1 MPDGAEPSVS
11 LVIAAHREAP
21 IIAAK
26 VANARELDWPAE
38 RLEVIVA
45 CDGSPDDTPA
55 RARAAGA
62 DVVLELPWGGKV
74 RAQDAAVERAGGELL
89 AFSDANALW
98 EPGALRALAAAFAD
112 DRVGYACGQV
122 RFVND
127 GGTNQEGLYW
137 RYEMAIRARESQ
149 LQSVTAGNGAIY
161 AVRPEAYLRVDPIMG
176 HDLSLPFNMV
186 KRGWRAVYAPAAR
199 AVEKMV
205 PTVEG
210 EFARKRRMMSH
221 AWPIVLRGGLL
232 SPRGYPPLYAL
243 MVASHRLLRYATPFL
258 HLVALAANAAL
269 LGEGWVYVATFAIQ
283 IAVLAGGARRARG
296 AACAR
301 CWSPATTCSPPPR
314 WRPGCG
320 TTCATARRPAG
331 PRPRA
336 RADGAPRLRRGRRR
350 LGAARRRRPSCSRRS
365 SPSAWSRAAA
375 RSTASGAWARTAAR
389 STCSSCARWSPAPST
404 WAPAW
409 PSARATRA
417 SRASGACCAARRST
431 RCPTWSTSCAA
442 RWRSSARARR
452 SPSRSTATPSAS
464 AGAWRSSPGITGW
477 AQVNG
482 RTELPWD
489 ERIELDL
496 WYIEHRSWRL
506 DLRILLLTVRMVFGG
521 DGLYRGEAPA
531 WRDPPSDS

>member
-1 MPDGAEPSVS
+1 MTAVAAVFWVAVGLLAYAQVGYPLLLELLGRARRGPALDGGPPAGAEPSVS

-26 VANARELDWPAE
+26 VANARALEWPAG

-55 RARAAGA
+55 LARAAGA

-98 EPGALRALAAAFAD
+98 EPGALRALAAPFAD
-112 DRVGYACGQV
+112 ARVGYACGQV

-137 RYEMAIRARESQ
+137 RYEMAIRTRESQ
-149 LQSVTAGNGAIY
+149 LASVTAGNGAIY
-161 AVRPEAYLRVDPIMG
+161 AVRPEAYLHVDPVMG

-199 AVEKMV
+199 ATEKMV

-258 HLVALAANAAL
+258 HVVALAANAAL
-269 LGEGWVYVATFAIQ
+269 LGDGWVYVVAFILQLALL
-283 IAVLAGGARRARG
+283 AAALAGRVVRVRPLLVARYYVLTTASM
-296 AACAR
+296 AAGLWDYLRHGTPAG
-301 CWSPATTCSPPPR
+301 WSPPE
-314 WRPGCG
+314 G
-320 TTCATARRPAG
+320 TR
-331 PRPRA
+331 
-336 RADGAPRLRRGRRR
+336 
-350 LGAARRRRPSCSRRS
+350 
-365 SPSAWSRAAA
+365 
-375 RSTASGAWARTAAR
+375 
-389 STCSSCARWSPAPST
+389 
-404 WAPAW
+404 
-409 PSARATRA
+409 
-417 SRASGACCAARRST
+417 
-431 RCPTWSTSCAA
+431 
-442 RWRSSARARR
+442 
-452 SPSRSTATPSAS
+452 
-464 AGAWRSSPGITGW
+464 
-477 AQVNG
+477 
-482 RTELPWD
+482 
-489 ERIELDL
+489 
-496 WYIEHRSWRL
+496 
-506 DLRILLLTVRMVFGG
+506 
-521 DGLYRGEAPA
+521 
-531 WRDPPSDS
+531 